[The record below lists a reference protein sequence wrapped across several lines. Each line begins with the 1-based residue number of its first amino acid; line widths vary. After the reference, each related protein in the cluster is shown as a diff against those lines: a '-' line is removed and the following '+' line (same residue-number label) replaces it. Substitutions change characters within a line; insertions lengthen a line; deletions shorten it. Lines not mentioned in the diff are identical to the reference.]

1 VEKLWDKLEKLG
13 IRPERL
19 QLEWVSAAEGQKWAK
34 VMKAV
39 EEMRQKV
46 TKEEV
51 EFTMKAL
58 RESEKPKKPKPVKEK
73 KAAAA
78 PVPA

>member
-1 VEKLWDKLEKLG
+1 MEKLWDKLEKLG

-51 EFTMKAL
+51 EFAMKAL
-58 RESEKPKKPKPVKEK
+58 REAEKPKKPKPAKK
-73 KAAAA
+73 KAVAA